1 MRRSDEANPRRHQL
15 RVLLALAY
23 GALPIIALQ
32 LYLRFTHHDLLAALV
47 GLAFI
52 GYLVAVILWIRRND
66 MLHRRR

>member
-1 MRRSDEANPRRHQL
+1 MRRIPRRHQL
-15 RVLLALAY
+15 HVLLARAY

-32 LYLRFTHHDLLAALV
+32 LYLQVTHHELLAALV

-52 GYLVAVILWIRRND
+52 GYLVAVFLWVRRND